1 MSGIHMI
8 NVAIVGTGNISHR
21 HIKALSGFNERCKIV
36 ALVDIFPEKAQEKK
50 ERYGLT
56 DARVYKSHK
65 EMLADSSDIDVVDVC
80 TPPYVHAEIT
90 IDALDNGLHVLCEKP
105 MAASLEE
112 CDAMI
117 AAQKR
122 SGKILSIIAQNRFTD
137 AFWRLKKAVDSELI
151 GKVCHAQVDS
161 FWWRGHSYYDLWWRG
176 TWEKEGGGCTLNHAV
191 HHIDAIQW
199 LLGSPSEVVAMM
211 SNVAHDNA
219 EVEDLNAAILKY
231 PNGALTQLTASV
243 VHHGEDQKII
253 IQGDK
258 ARISAPW
265 DVHASIAADN
275 GFPQQQNDVQ
285 LEDKLHTLFNSTEKL
300 AWTLHAGQIDD
311 VLTAIETKQSPLIDG
326 EEGKRSLELITA
338 MYKSAIT
345 GTIVQLP
352 INSED
357 AFYRTGGLVSL
368 APHFYEKSAS
378 VDNFQEVNEIPLGK
392 NLDPNS
398 SLTN

>member
-1 MSGIHMI
+1 MI
-8 NVAIVGTGNISHR
+8 NIAIVGTGNISHR
-21 HIKALSGFNERCKIV
+21 HIKAIKGFSERCKIV
-36 ALVDIFPEKAQEKK
+36 ALVDIYPEKAEEKK
-50 ERYGLT
+50 KSYEL
-56 DARVYKSHK
+56 DNARVYKSHK
-65 EMLADSSDIDVVDVC
+65 EMLADSAALDLHVVDVC

-90 IDALDNGLHVLCEKP
+90 IDSLDAGFHVLCEKP

-122 SGKILSIIAQNRFTD
+122 SGKTLSIIAQNRFTD
-137 AFWRLKKAVDSELI
+137 AFWRLKKAVDSGLA

-199 LLGSPSEVVAMM
+199 LLGSPSEVVSVM

-219 EVEDLNAAILKY
+219 EVEDLNAAIFKY

-243 VHHGEDQKII
+243 VHHGEEQKII
-253 IQGDK
+253 IQGEK

-265 DVHASIAADN
+265 AVHASVAAEN
-275 GFPQQQNDVQ
+275 GFPQAEHDVA
-285 LEDKLHTLFNSTEKL
+285 LESELNHLFNATEKL
-300 AWTLHAGQIDD
+300 TWTLHPGQIDD
-311 VLTAIETKQSPLIDG
+311 FLTAIEKNQPPLIDG

-338 MYKSAIT
+338 IYKSAIT
-345 GTIVQLP
+345 RTVVTLP
-352 INSED
+352 INPQD
-357 AFYRTGGLVSL
+357 DFYRTGGLVAL

-378 VDNFQEVNEIPLGK
+378 VSNFKEVNEIPLGR
-392 NLDPNS
+392 NLDQS
-398 SLTN
+398 SK